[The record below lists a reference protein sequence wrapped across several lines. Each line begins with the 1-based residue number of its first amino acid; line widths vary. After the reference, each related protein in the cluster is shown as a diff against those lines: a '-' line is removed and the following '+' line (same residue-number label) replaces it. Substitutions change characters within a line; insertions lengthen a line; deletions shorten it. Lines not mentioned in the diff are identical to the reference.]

1 MVAPFFMRK
10 RLTQLINKEIDNAS
24 EGKKAWIFLKMNS
37 LTDPEMIKKLYEAG
51 QAGVTVRLIVR
62 SICSLVPGI
71 KGVSDNIEVIS
82 IVDRYLEHARVFIFA
97 NEDDPKCFISSADF
111 MTRNIDF
118 RSEVAVPIY
127 DESIQKILRNILELQ
142 WLDNVKGRNIN
153 DNTYR
158 KLNSKVRIRS
168 QDAITEYFRN
178 MKL

>member
-1 MVAPFFMRK
+1 
-10 RLTQLINKEIDNAS
+10 
-24 EGKKAWIFLKMNS
+24 
-37 LTDPEMIKKLYEAG
+37 
-51 QAGVTVRLIVR
+51 
-62 SICSLVPGI
+62 
-71 KGVSDNIEVIS
+71 
-82 IVDRYLEHARVFIFA
+82 VDKYLEHARVFIFA
-97 NEDDPKCFISSADF
+97 NEEEPKYFISSADF

-127 DESIQKILRNILELQ
+127 DEAIQKILRNILELQ